1 MNDLKTALETL
12 VDGFGGEVFMPG
24 DSGDAEEGEV
34 LLQPLRELGDM
45 VTDFSGRMNYC
56 DFQQL
61 FDTLMPAGDF
71 GFYWK
76 ARYLT
81 ELPNEMIDLATE
93 NASAAPSDNSISSL
107 WNFGGAT
114 SRVAADAT
122 AFGDRFRFNQ
132 NIEPEA

>member
-1 MNDLKTALETL
+1 
-12 VDGFGGEVFMPG
+12 
-24 DSGDAEEGEV
+24 
-34 LLQPLRELGDM
+34 
-45 VTDFSGRMNYC
+45 
-56 DFQQL
+56 
-61 FDTLMPAGDF
+61 
-71 GFYWK
+71 
-76 ARYLT
+76 
-81 ELPNEMIDLATE
+81 MIDLATE